1 MEVLSLSFSAALLMG
16 LAFGAGPCNIT
27 CLPFLGP
34 VFLRESNQ
42 GGADWRT
49 IVPFSLGRL
58 TSYSALGA
66 VAGSFGYAATV
77 WIENGPAA
85 QILGIATIII
95 GVLMMRRKAG
105 SKSCQRSHGD
115 HGDHASAVEG
125 EVVIQPGLPKKEKSG
140 PLFSLSLFGMG
151 AGMALNPC
159 VPLAT
164 VLTVSAAMA
173 SPTGGLML
181 GLAFGLG
188 AVAIPTLIFGIAVA
202 HFGAQIRYHL
212 SNWSGRLEQVAGGML
227 VLLGSVTVLGF
238 VQI

>member
-1 MEVLSLSFSAALLMG
+1 METLSLSFSAALLMG

-34 VFLRESNQ
+34 VFLRES
-42 GGADWRT
+42 GGEGADWRT
-49 IVPFSLGRL
+49 IIPFSLGRL

-66 VAGSFGYAATV
+66 IAGSFGYAATV

-95 GVLMMRRKAG
+95 GVLMLRRKAG
-105 SKSCQRSHGD
+105 AKSCHG
-115 HGDHASAVEG
+115 GEGHAASNES
-125 EVVIQPGLPKKEKSG
+125 EVVIQPAVQKQQKAR

-173 SPTGGLML
+173 TPTGGLML

-188 AVAIPTLIFGIAVA
+188 AVAIPTVIFGIAVA

-227 VLLGSVTVLGF
+227 VLLGSVTVMGF

>member
-1 MEVLSLSFSAALLMG
+1 METLSLSFSAALLMG

-34 VFLRESNQ
+34 VFLGEGNK
-42 GGADWRT
+42 GGANWRI

-66 VAGSFGYAATV
+66 IAGSFGYAATV

-85 QILGIATIII
+85 QILGVATIII
-95 GVLMMRRKAG
+95 GVMMLRRKAG
-105 SKSCQRSHGD
+105 AKSCHSY
-115 HGDHASAVEG
+115 AAKKES
-125 EVVIQPGLPKKEKSG
+125 EVVIQPDIQKKEKAR
-140 PLFSLSLFGMG
+140 PFFSLSLFGMG

-173 SPTGGLML
+173 TPTGGLTL

-227 VLLGSVTVLGF
+227 VLLGCVTVLGF

>member
-1 MEVLSLSFSAALLMG
+1 METLSLSFSAALLMG

-34 VFLRESNQ
+34 VFLREGNRQ
-42 GGADWRT
+42 GADWRT

-58 TSYSALGA
+58 TSYTALGA

-85 QILGIATIII
+85 QILGVATIII
-95 GVLMMRRKAG
+95 GVLMLRRKAG
-105 SKSCQRSHGD
+105 AKSCQRSHAD
-115 HGDHASAVEG
+115 HDSGGKG
-125 EVVIQPGLPKKEKSG
+125 EVVIQAGLPQKEKPR

-173 SPTGGLML
+173 SPTAGMML

-227 VLLGSVTVLGF
+227 ILLGSVTVLGF

>member
-1 MEVLSLSFSAALLMG
+1 METLSLSFSAALLMG

-34 VFLRESNQ
+34 VFLGEGNK
-42 GGADWRT
+42 GGANWRI

-66 VAGSFGYAATV
+66 IAGSFGYAATV

-85 QILGIATIII
+85 QILGVATIII
-95 GVLMMRRKAG
+95 GVMMLRRKAG
-105 SKSCQRSHGD
+105 AKSCQRSHAYE
-115 HGDHASAVEG
+115 ASAVTS
-125 EVVIQPGLPKKEKSG
+125 EVVIQPGTAKAEKSR

-173 SPTGGLML
+173 SPAGGLML
-181 GLAFGLG
+181 GLAFGVG

>member
-1 MEVLSLSFSAALLMG
+1 MDALTLSFSAALLMG

-34 VFLRESNQ
+34 VFLRESNS

-58 TSYSALGA
+58 TSYSLLGA
-66 VAGSFGYAATV
+66 IAGSFGYAATV
-77 WIENGPAA
+77 WIEDGPAA
-85 QILGIATIII
+85 QILGVATIVI
-95 GVLMMRRKAG
+95 GVLMMRRKRTG
-105 SKSCQRSHGD
+105 SSCHSSHVTKAD
-115 HGDHASAVEG
+115 G
-125 EVVIQPGLPKKEKSG
+125 EHEVTFQPVVQKQPR
-140 PLFSLSLFGMG
+140 LFSISLFGMG

-164 VLTVSAAMA
+164 VLAVSATMA
-173 SPTGGLML
+173 TPTDGLML

-188 AVAIPTLIFGIAVA
+188 AVAIPTLIFGFVVA
-202 HFGAQIRYHL
+202 YFGAQIRENL
-212 SNWSGRLEQVAGGML
+212 SSWSSRLEQVAGGML
-227 VLLGSVTVLGF
+227 ILLGVLTFMGF

>member
-1 MEVLSLSFSAALLMG
+1 METLSLSFSAALLMG

-42 GGADWRT
+42 GGTDWRT
-49 IVPFSLGRL
+49 IIPFSLGRL

-66 VAGSFGYAATV
+66 IAGSFGYAATV

-95 GVLMMRRKAG
+95 GVLMLRRKAG
-105 SKSCQRSHGD
+105 AKSCKSRNGQQ
-115 HGDHASAVEG
+115 ASGEES
-125 EVVIQPGLPKKEKSG
+125 EVVIQPAVQKQEKSG

-173 SPTGGLML
+173 TPTGGLML

>member
-1 MEVLSLSFSAALLMG
+1 MMETLTLSFSAALLMG

-34 VFLRESNQ
+34 VFLRES
-42 GGADWRT
+42 GGEGADWRT
-49 IVPFSLGRL
+49 IIPFSLGRL
-58 TSYSALGA
+58 TSYSLLGA
-66 VAGSFGYAATV
+66 IAGSFGYAATV

-95 GVLMMRRKAG
+95 GVMMMRRKAG
-105 SKSCQRSHGD
+105 STSCHSRHG
-115 HGDHASAVEG
+115 HQASSVES
-125 EVVIQPGLPKKEKSG
+125 EVAIQPGMQKKDKPR
-140 PLFSLSLFGMG
+140 PLFSISLFGMG

-173 SPTGGLML
+173 TPASGLML

-227 VLLGSVTVLGF
+227 VLLGSITALGF
-238 VQI
+238 VKV